1 MSLEI
6 IYEQDES
13 VEIYWLYVFEGIFYT
28 IDATELI
35 YKVGS
40 GECRDRKT
48 DNKAEDFARW
58 IKNAF

>member
-6 IYEQDES
+6 IYEQGES
-13 VEIYWLYVFEGIFYT
+13 VEIYWNSVFEGVFYT

-35 YKVGS
+35 CKVGS

-48 DNKAEDFARW
+48 DNKAEDLAR
-58 IKNAF
+58 